1 VRQTLVRL
9 ARGALPPAVKRT
21 LHKLSV
27 SHAVEGN
34 MFFHIGH
41 LRRLGYAPDVV
52 VDVGAFEGEWT
63 TNVLEI
69 FPNAAFVMFEPQE
82 AKQPLLDELCR
93 THRNVRLVPTILG
106 NRTEDA
112 VRFYEM
118 ESGSSIYEE
127 QTSHPRQVRAYP
139 MQTLDAAM
147 KTLSL
152 PGEVFLK
159 LDVQGA
165 ERDVLDGATE
175 TLARCSFLLLE
186 ASVLNFNADAPLL
199 DELVQYLKDKGFVL
213 FDVCDLRR
221 KANGTL
227 FQLDLLFARADNEIR
242 QRENDFS

>member
-1 VRQTLVRL
+1 
-9 ARGALPPAVKRT
+9 
-21 LHKLSV
+21 
-27 SHAVEGN
+27 
-34 MFFHIGH
+34 MYFHIGN
-41 LRRLGYAPDVV
+41 LRRLGYSPAVV

-63 TNVLEI
+63 KNVLEI
-69 FPNAAFVMFEPQE
+69 FPSAEFVMFEPQE
-82 AKQPLLDELCR
+82 AKQPMLAALCR
-93 THRNVRLVPTILG
+93 GRRNVRLVQSILG
-106 NRTEDA
+106 DRSEDE
-112 VRFYEM
+112 VTFYEM

-127 QTSHPRQVRAYP
+127 QTSHPRRVRAYP

-147 KTLSL
+147 AGLSL
-152 PGEVFLK
+152 PGEVFVK

-199 DELVQYLKDKGFVL
+199 DELVPYLKDKGFVL

-227 FQLDLLFARADNEIR
+227 FQLDLIFARADGEIR
-242 QRENDFS
+242 QRENDFA